1 MHFSI
6 KKHGSFPNRC
16 AHPQLVQ
23 METLHFNINMLHKEG
38 QCFFFSTVNYSG
50 YLPVAHFWFFG
61 FYSLSLAIA
70 SWIMPCVSCVDS
82 DDDVYNFTS
91 YYFPM
96 NWLTVRKLVHLAYI
110 YTLWFG
116 KLKSFFPPKMA
127 RITLEPYVSKT
138 SDWFSRGSSWIPKM
152 NNRCWFFR

>member
-1 MHFSI
+1 MCTSPACPNGDTAFQY
-6 KKHGSFPNRC
+6 KHASQRRTMVFFQYSKLLWISPCSSFLLKN
-16 AHPQLVQ
+16 Q
-23 METLHFNINMLHKEG
+23 TL
-38 QCFFFSTVNYSG
+38 
-50 YLPVAHFWFFG
+50 FG

-96 NWLTVRKLVHLAYI
+96 NWLTVRKLVHFAYI